1 MIDTRV
7 KRFVLGF
14 VVLVALICLG
24 AVAALFLW
32 VNEKAVE
39 RTVESF
45 AVTSLNAAVRF
56 EGPVEIKRLS
66 SLKVKLPAMTFV
78 DKETEAPIGR
88 IGGAQADVS
97 LWSLALGA
105 VHVNAIAIEGLEAR
119 LSVPA
124 LSGNAL
130 FDATFGAVKFPSD
143 LRISA
148 LSLAHSRLTLDV
160 AAHEKPHRFLLTD
173 LTVTLG
179 RFSPEMTSPFELSS
193 RFEALDEAGN
203 IVAVPQNTEM
213 PVLEPEDAGSAT
225 TSNETPAAD
234 AVPEAAP
241 DAQQQPSA
249 PAAEGTTESAP
260 EADAAAP
267 MPGYHAPQP
276 SESDQATARA
286 EASGTDAPGTD
297 AAATTSNGSE
307 ASDASAPA
315 AAPEA
320 APVPEKAEGD
330 EQSNPERRAIERHNE
345 GEAPAAEQNNGSSN
359 NDSATS
365 ARLDLRALRSLPL
378 VASAHAADAQQPAD
392 AGADAAE
399 ATAQA
404 ERAARAASAEEIFKN
419 FDPSRSAGLISAT
432 GTLTISTANRYVML
446 EDLNFSGEIFY
457 DGVHYTTVAKADVLR
472 FKGEELSGMNA
483 AVTLSRPQ
491 QASGDLHFAA
501 VDFRLRPGILES
513 PEMRVVHSITEAGRT
528 TALEIASTVKADFN
542 ARTLDCDSFNTRV
555 TVTGDKTL
563 PSDFEAS
570 LSGFVR
576 ASLARHHAKVGL
588 SGSFAGAPVSYNG
601 EITFADLP
609 RLRGDLM
616 LGDLDTARLPAI
628 RSLDWMHAVDFAGTL
643 RIANITSGA
652 FAATQLRALLTVG
665 EGRTHFDEL
674 IVNLA
679 DGRLL
684 GTLDVNAAGNWVFDG
699 KIDGVSVDKL
709 MMGLGAAPLVSGVAS
724 GTLALAGNRLESAA
738 LEASASLSVLRGAL
752 WGVDLE
758 AARRVV
764 LKTSQPADIT
774 RQGAQSS
781 FDEASAQI
789 SLKDQKLTIAGIN
802 ARSVYVRTTG
812 DVRADLEKGEVAG
825 SLTSTFAP
833 LHGEPSIY
841 LASQVAGSGLAPT
854 WTFDFDRAAKALQR
868 AQGGS
873 LFKTPRAAGKD
884 AAPEK
889 SEPRSI
895 WQSVRDFFKF

>member
-45 AVTSLNAAVRF
+45 AATSLNAAVRF

-66 SLKVKLPAMTFV
+66 SLKVTLPAMTFV

-225 TSNETPAAD
+225 TSSETSAAD
-234 AVPEAAP
+234 AAPEAAP

-249 PAAEGTTESAP
+249 PAAEGTAEGGTESAP
-260 EADAAAP
+260 EADAAAL

-276 SESDQATARA
+276 SESDQATAPA

-297 AAATTSNGSE
+297 AAATTTNDSE
-307 ASDASAPA
+307 ASDAAAPA
-315 AAPEA
+315 AAPEV

-330 EQSNPERRAIERHNE
+330 EQSGPERRAIERHNE
-345 GEAPAAEQNNGSSN
+345 GEAPAAEKNNGSSN

-365 ARLDLRALRSLPL
+365 ARLDLRALPL

-399 ATAQA
+399 A
-404 ERAARAASAEEIFKN
+404 ERGARAASAEEIFKN

-513 PEMRVVHSITEAGRT
+513 PEMRVAHSITEAGRT
-528 TALEIASTVKADFN
+528 TTLEIASTVKADFN
-542 ARTLDCDSFNTRV
+542 ARTLDCDSFSTRV

-576 ASLARHHAKVGL
+576 ASLAQHHAKVGL

-699 KIDGVSVDKL
+699 KIDGMSVDKL
-709 MMGLGAAPLVSGVAS
+709 MTGLGAAPLVSGVAS

-841 LASQVAGSGLAPT
+841 LASQVAGSGMAPT

-884 AAPEK
+884 AVSEK

>member
-45 AVTSLNAAVRF
+45 AATSLNAAVRF

-160 AAHEKPHRFLLTD
+160 VAHEKPHRFLLTD

-225 TSNETPAAD
+225 TSNETPA
-234 AVPEAAP
+234 PEAAP

-249 PAAEGTTESAP
+249 PAAEGTAEGATESAP

-267 MPGYHAPQP
+267 TPGYHAPQP
-276 SESDQATARA
+276 SESDQATAPA
-286 EASGTDAPGTD
+286 EASGTD
-297 AAATTSNGSE
+297 AAATTSNDSE

-330 EQSNPERRAIERHNE
+330 EQSAPERRAIERHNE
-345 GEAPAAEQNNGSSN
+345 GEAPAAETNNGSSN

-399 ATAQA
+399 A

-513 PEMRVVHSITEAGRT
+513 PEMRVAHSITEAGRT
-528 TALEIASTVKADFN
+528 TTLEIASTVKADFN
-542 ARTLDCDSFNTRV
+542 ARTLDCDSFSTRV
-555 TVTGDKTL
+555 TVTGDKAL

-709 MMGLGAAPLVSGVAS
+709 MTGLGAAPLVSGVAS

-774 RQGAQSS
+774 RQGAQSA

-789 SLKDQKLTIAGIN
+789 SLKNQKLTIAGIN